1 MEENEWRD
9 GVALVHVVHIV
20 LQFCNLYFS
29 SYAAIIRAW
38 WNCCYEA
45 MERVYHVQQIF
56 QPVSSD
62 IFWNLIHEKLLA
74 VGFAFGI
81 YHQSLPTEAAN
92 IETNLQNW
100 LFFWKWGYRI
110 SIYSHFP
117 FGSRIV
123 AWTLHVP
130 VPIQLETY
138 CISYLFIL
146 PVPVA
151 LEKFAAVRKL
161 EKSASSL

>member
-1 MEENEWRD
+1 M
-9 GVALVHVVHIV
+9 LSI
-20 LQFCNLYFS
+20 LSFS
-29 SYAAIIRAW
+29 SVICISPPMLQSSVLGEIAVMKQWRGSITFNRLSNPSAL
-38 WNCCYEA
+38 
-45 MERVYHVQQIF
+45 IF
-56 QPVSSD
+56 
-62 IFWNLIHEKLLA
+62 FWNLIHEKLLA

-81 YHQSLPTEAAN
+81 YHQSLPTKAAN

-130 VPIQLETY
+130 VPIQLEMY

-146 PVPVA
+146 PCYA
-151 LEKFAAVRKL
+151 CSGGSGKICCSFKE
-161 EKSASSL
+161 S

>member
-1 MEENEWRD
+1 MKRWSSFSSCCPYCPSSSVICISPPKLQSSVLGEIAVMKEWR
-9 GVALVHVVHIV
+9 GSTTFNRLP
-20 LQFCNLYFS
+20 
-29 SYAAIIRAW
+29 
-38 WNCCYEA
+38 
-45 MERVYHVQQIF
+45 

-130 VPIQLETY
+130 VPIQLEMY

-146 PVPVA
+146 PCYACSGA
-151 LEKFAAVRKL
+151 LEKFAAVLKKARDNL
-161 EKSASSL
+161 LYL